1 MTILTKK
8 HLLTL
13 LLAFA
18 FCSMA
23 QAQQLGRRTQFITN
37 TYLVNPA
44 VAGTKQYTPIMA
56 SYRNQW
62 TGFEN
67 APTTYTLSGHTTL
80 PNRIGVGAIFFHDD
94 AGGAISN
101 TGLELTGTYH
111 VDLNNE
117 DAVSFGLSGIV
128 GQYAFNNTDL
138 VVYDVNDP
146 SIIGSNES
154 ELGFDANF
162 GMMVYGSNYFFGASV
177 PQLLQTGY
185 NIEGFNSD
193 KNERVRHFNLMA
205 SYLYFVNDEFAIQ
218 SSALAK
224 FTSSTPV
231 QLDFYARGIYN
242 DFLWASLGYR
252 HKDAFTIGVGG
263 EYNNMMLSYAYD
275 ITTSDARSFSPH
287 THELTIGYYLFGK
300 GAIFSE
306 KSLLGPKRLGRGR
319 LVK

>member
-1 MTILTKK
+1 MNILTKE
-8 HLLTL
+8 HLLVL
-13 LLAFA
+13 FFALALIG
-18 FCSMA
+18 MT

-44 VAGTKQYTPIMA
+44 VAGTKPYTPIMA

-62 TGFEN
+62 TGFDQ

-80 PNRIGVGAIFFHDD
+80 PNKIGVGAIFFHDD

-101 TGLELTGTYH
+101 TGIELTGSYH

-117 DAVSFGLSGIV
+117 DAVSFGLSGVV

-146 SIIGSNES
+146 SILPNNES

-162 GMMVYGSNYFFGASV
+162 GMMVYGPNYFFGASV

-185 NIEGFNSD
+185 NIDGFTPD
-193 KNERVRHFNLMA
+193 KNERVRHYNFMG
-205 SYLYFVNDEFAIQ
+205 SYLYYVSDEFAIQ
-218 SSALAK
+218 PCALVKLTAA
-224 FTSSTPV
+224 TPV
-231 QLDFYARGIYN
+231 QLDFYVRGIYN

-252 HKDAFTIGVGG
+252 NQDAITFGIGG

-275 ITTSDARSFSPH
+275 VTVSDAKSFSPH

-300 GAIFSE
+300 GAVFTQ
-306 KSLLGPKRLGRGR
+306 KSLLGPRRLGRGR